1 MCGRFTIANPDPGQ
15 IAQQFELPSVPTLE
29 PRYNV
34 APTQSVAVIF
44 NDAEGKN
51 HLDYMFW
58 GLIPSW
64 SKDASSASKM
74 INARAET
81 VAEKPAFRSA
91 MSKRRCLIVA
101 DGFYEW
107 KTEDAGSKQP
117 MRITLKDG
125 EFFGFAG
132 LYERWTEPNSGEMIP
147 TCTIITT
154 MPNSLMA
161 PIHNRMPVIIPRDQY
176 KTWLDYKT
184 TDATKVL
191 PLLAPYDAEK
201 MRAYPVSRAVNNPKA
216 NGADLIQSV

>member
-1 MCGRFTIANPDPGQ
+1 MCGRFTIANPDVGQ
-15 IAQQFELPSVPTLE
+15 IAEQFALPNVPQVTFE

-34 APTQSVAVIF
+34 APTQAVAVVF
-44 NDAEGKN
+44 NDAESKN
-51 HLDYMFW
+51 HLDFMFW

-64 SKDASSASKM
+64 SKDATAASKM

-91 MSKRRCLIVA
+91 LSKRRCLIIA

-107 KTEDAGSKQP
+107 KAETGSTKQP

-125 EFFGFAG
+125 ALFGFAG

-154 MPNSLMA
+154 IPNGLMA
-161 PIHNRMPVIIPRDQY
+161 PIHNRMPVIIPR
-176 KTWLDYKT
+176 
-184 TDATKVL
+184 
-191 PLLAPYDAEK
+191 E
-201 MRAYPVSRAVNNPKA
+201 
-216 NGADLIQSV
+216 